1 MTTTTSTAN
10 TSPSW
15 RESNDSGRRAF
26 LQSNY
31 SQALFHYSEAIDQ
44 LISSSSSSSEAAE
57 ERRRVDD
64 REGSRTTNTTTSAAT
79 ADATTTTNG
88 DGGSNIRDNGGNQHQ
103 FQYEHQILLSN
114 VIACRLKIGGNEMA
128 QKAVEDAKQVK
139 HHIII
144 VVLVSTFPHLR

>member
-1 MTTTTSTAN
+1 M
-10 TSPSW
+10 
-15 RESNDSGRRAF
+15 
-26 LQSNY
+26 
-31 SQALFHYSEAIDQ
+31 
-44 LISSSSSSSEAAE
+44 
-57 ERRRVDD
+57 DD

-139 HHIII
+139 HASYYYRRISFN
-144 VVLVSTFPHLR
+144 LSTFKMILYLILPNSSLGFN